1 MYTCWEVTKGM
12 AIRQVLYADDPR
24 LRQKAKQVKQFGPAL
39 KALADDMLETMH
51 AANGLGLAAPQI
63 GVLQKLFVAHLPKN
77 EEDPQ
82 SGKDFVL
89 VNPQIVQAS
98 PERVEGV
105 EGCLSI
111 PSWYGRVER
120 AEWVVVKALN
130 VHGKPVRIKAHG
142 MLARVFQHEI
152 DHLNGVLFVD
162 HIRKPED
169 LWQELPEEEQEEPAP
184 EVAAAVAQPA

>member
-1 MYTCWEVTKGM
+1 M
-12 AIRQVLYADDPR
+12 AIRPILYAGDPR
-24 LRQKAKQVKQFGPAL
+24 LRQKAKPVKQFGPAL

-63 GVLQKLFVAHLPKN
+63 GVLQRLFVAHLPKD

-98 PERVEGV
+98 PESVEGV
-105 EGCLSI
+105 EGCLSM
-111 PSWYGRVER
+111 PSWYGRVAR
-120 AEWVVVKALN
+120 SEWVVVKAMN
-130 VHGKPVRIKAHG
+130 VHGKPIRIKAHG

-162 HIRKPED
+162 HIQRPED
-169 LWQELPEEEQEEPAP
+169 LWQELPKEEEPEEPAP
-184 EVAAAVAQPA
+184 EVAVTVAQPA

>member
-1 MYTCWEVTKGM
+1 M
-12 AIRQVLYADDPR
+12 AIRQILYADDPR
-24 LRQKAKQVKQFGPAL
+24 LRQKAKPVKQFGPAL
-39 KALADDMLETMH
+39 KALAEDMLETMH
-51 AANGLGLAAPQI
+51 AANGIGLAAPQI
-63 GVLQKLFVAHLPKN
+63 GILQKVIVAHLPKN

-105 EGCLSI
+105 EGCLSL
-111 PSWYGRVER
+111 PSWYGRVAR
-120 AEWVVVKALN
+120 SEWVVVKALN
-130 VHGKPVRIKAHG
+130 AYGKPMRIKAHG

-162 HIRKPED
+162 HISQPED
-169 LWQELPEEEQEEPAP
+169 LWQELPEEQEEPAP
-184 EVAAAVAQPA
+184 QVAAAVAQPA

>member
-1 MYTCWEVTKGM
+1 M
-12 AIRQVLYADDPR
+12 AIRQILYAGDPR
-24 LRQKAKQVKQFGPAL
+24 LRQKAKPVKQFGLAL

-63 GVLQKLFVAHLPKN
+63 GVLQRLFVAYLPKD

-82 SGKDFVL
+82 SGKNFVL

-98 PERVEGV
+98 PESVEGV

-111 PSWYGRVER
+111 PSWYGRVAR
-120 AEWVVVKALN
+120 PEWVVVKAMN
-130 VHGKPVRIKAHG
+130 VHGKPIRIKAHG

-152 DHLNGVLFVD
+152 DHLSGVLFVD
-162 HIRKPED
+162 YIRKPED
-169 LWQELPEEEQEEPAP
+169 LWQELPEEEPKESTP
-184 EVAAAVAQPA
+184 EAATAVAQPA